1 MKKKTISAILL
12 AFNICMVIAII
23 FLVVKINMRGPKPD
37 DDPLLIADNESS
49 VSEMAAVEDEVD
61 SDKEA
66 RTDRLIVIP
75 NTTNSVNVR
84 SGPGTDYN
92 RVGSAYADC
101 EYDVIEI
108 YNDEWTK
115 IDYDG
120 EYGYIYNEYIVYK
133 YKMDFEDGT
142 SSYSDVPVEDL
153 EQYKKKDASDVYIN
167 TDAIE
172 NDTDNQNAQEEQ
184 NTEDNNSEEQN
195 N

>member
-1 MKKKTISAILL
+1 
-12 AFNICMVIAII
+12 
-23 FLVVKINMRGPKPD
+23 MRGPKPD